1 MLFLI
6 KIVNGSLSILLKEA
20 LGMIANHYLT
30 DNAFFKN
37 NVFIHFLVYFLF
49 FPVLLN
55 LQYLRHLTCLI
66 SDDCLEMID

>member
-1 MLFLI
+1 
-6 KIVNGSLSILLKEA
+6 
-20 LGMIANHYLT
+20 MIANHYLT

-37 NVFIHFLVYFLF
+37 IFIHFLAYFLFF

-66 SDDCLEMID
+66 SDDCLEMMD